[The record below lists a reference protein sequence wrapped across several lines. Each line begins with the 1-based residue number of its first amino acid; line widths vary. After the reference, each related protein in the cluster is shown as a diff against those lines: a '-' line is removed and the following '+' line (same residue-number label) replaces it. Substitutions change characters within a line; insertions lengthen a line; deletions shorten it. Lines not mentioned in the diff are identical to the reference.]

1 MLCRFAIK
9 YKAISMDKNLCTNQ
23 LHDTASSPTVSLPDT
38 PGTLLTQQALEAAFA
53 AEIGLLR
60 RMQVPLRTQAVSDLL
75 DKIMTPAP
83 QF

>member
-1 MLCRFAIK
+1 
-9 YKAISMDKNLCTNQ
+9 MDKNLCTNQ
-23 LHDTASSPTVSLPDT
+23 LHDTASSQTVSLPDA
-38 PGTLLTQQALEAAFA
+38 PGTFLTEQTLEAAFA

-75 DKIMTPAP
+75 DKIMTPTP